1 MLRIIKKAILLI
13 ILIVLVL
20 ALICYIAPRQP
31 EPYSLATDLSSLL
44 KNKRSSQSKT
54 ITFEN
59 LENNVA
65 DSILLKKQPT
75 EEAISWLP
83 NKNAENL
90 LIAQHQSAVV
100 RRSKTLSIK
109 TSSGSPIRFR
119 DMYKPEGK
127 DHDGDSTEYLYA
139 GPLAASGYQMVEA
152 EYMHDSPGMYF
163 INPQNRSLLYAHI
176 GDHSVFFSKNNQL
189 LVLYNSLNSPFGF
202 VLTVLSKNGHRVE
215 LYCLEQDNKKSNL
228 KFKGWHEPPNTGFD
242 LTFQA
247 TEAIPIHLIHTS
259 GKWHIFAP
267 ENYISVVASKLT
279 CWQ

>member
-13 ILIVLVL
+13 ILLALGL

-31 EPYSLATDLSSLL
+31 EPYSLAPDLSLLL
-44 KNKRSSQSKT
+44 KNKQSSQGKP
-54 ITFEN
+54 ITFEK

-65 DSILLKKQPT
+65 DSISQKKQQN
-75 EEAISWLP
+75 EEIRWLP
-83 NKNAENL
+83 NKNAENKF
-90 LIAQHQSAVV
+90 IAQHQNAVV
-100 RRSKTLSIK
+100 RRGKTLSIK
-109 TSSGSPIRFR
+109 TSSGSPIRFSNT
-119 DMYKPEGK
+119 YKPEGK

-139 GPLAASGYQMVEA
+139 GPLAASGYHMVEA

-163 INPQNRSLLYAHI
+163 VNPQNRSLLYAHI

-189 LVLYNSLNSPFGF
+189 LVLYNSSNSPFGF
-202 VLTVLSKNGHRVE
+202 VLTALSKKGHSIE

-242 LTFQA
+242 LTLQA
-247 TEAIPIHLIHTS
+247 TEAIPIQLIHTS
-259 GKWHIFAP
+259 DKWHVFAP
-267 ENYISVVASKLT
+267 ENHMDELASKLI

>member
-1 MLRIIKKAILLI
+1 MSPIL
-13 ILIVLVL
+13 
-20 ALICYIAPRQP
+20 
-31 EPYSLATDLSSLL
+31 
-44 KNKRSSQSKT
+44 
-54 ITFEN
+54 F
-59 LENNVA
+59 
-65 DSILLKKQPT
+65 LLKKQPT

-163 INPQNRSLLYAHI
+163 INPQI
-176 GDHSVFFSKNNQL
+176 
-189 LVLYNSLNSPFGF
+189 VLYCMRISEI
-202 VLTVLSKNGHRVE
+202 T
-215 LYCLEQDNKKSNL
+215 LYFFKEQ
-228 KFKGWHEPPNTGFD
+228 
-242 LTFQA
+242 
-247 TEAIPIHLIHTS
+247 
-259 GKWHIFAP
+259 
-267 ENYISVVASKLT
+267 SVVSAVQFIEFTVWLRTHSSFKK
-279 CWQ
+279 WAPR